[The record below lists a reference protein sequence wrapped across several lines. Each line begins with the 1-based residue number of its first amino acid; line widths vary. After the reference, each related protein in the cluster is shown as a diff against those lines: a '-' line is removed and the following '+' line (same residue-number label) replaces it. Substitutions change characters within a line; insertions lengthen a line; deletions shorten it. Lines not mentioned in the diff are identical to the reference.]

1 MLNFILF
8 GFGELLFKFIFRIIG
23 RVLFVMLLVDSLMVI
38 MGILID
44 MRFFFWEVLM
54 LLFIL
59 VIIG

>member
-38 MGILID
+38 VGILID
-44 MRFFFWEVLM
+44 MRFFFWEVFM
-54 LLFIL
+54 LLVIFM
-59 VIIG
+59 IIG

>member
-44 MRFFFWEVLM
+44 MRFFFWEVFM
-54 LLFIL
+54 LLVIL
-59 VIIG
+59 MIIG

>member
-44 MRFFFWEVLM
+44 MRFFFWEVFM
-54 LLFIL
+54 LLVIFM
-59 VIIG
+59 IIG

>member
-44 MRFFFWEVLM
+44 MRFFFWEVFM

-59 VIIG
+59 MIIG

>member
-8 GFGELLFKFIFRIIG
+8 GFDELLFKFIFRIIG

-44 MRFFFWEVLM
+44 MRFFFWEVFM
-54 LLFIL
+54 LLVIFM
-59 VIIG
+59 IIG

>member
-38 MGILID
+38 MGTLID
-44 MRFFFWEVLM
+44 MRFFFWEVFM
-54 LLFIL
+54 LFVIFM
-59 VIIG
+59 IIG

>member
-44 MRFFFWEVLM
+44 MRFFFWEVFM
-54 LLFIL
+54 LFVIFM
-59 VIIG
+59 IIG

>member
-8 GFGELLFKFIFRIIG
+8 GFGEILFKFIFRIIG

-44 MRFFFWEVLM
+44 MRFFFWEVFM
-54 LLFIL
+54 LFVIFM
-59 VIIG
+59 IIG

>member
-8 GFGELLFKFIFRIIG
+8 GLGELLFKFIFRIIG

-44 MRFFFWEVLM
+44 MRFFFWEVFM
-54 LLFIL
+54 LFVIFM
-59 VIIG
+59 IIG

>member
-1 MLNFILF
+1 MLNFILS

-44 MRFFFWEVLM
+44 MRFFFWEVFM
-54 LLFIL
+54 LFVIFM
-59 VIIG
+59 IIG

>member
-44 MRFFFWEVLM
+44 MRFFFWEVFM
-54 LLFIL
+54 LLIIFM
-59 VIIG
+59 IIG

>member
-8 GFGELLFKFIFRIIG
+8 GLGELLFKFIFRIIG

-44 MRFFFWEVLM
+44 MRFFFWEVFM
-54 LLFIL
+54 LLVIL
-59 VIIG
+59 MIIG

>member
-44 MRFFFWEVLM
+44 MRFFFWEVFM
-54 LLFIL
+54 LF
-59 VIIG
+59 VIFMIIE

>member
-8 GFGELLFKFIFRIIG
+8 GLGELLFKFIFRIIG

-44 MRFFFWEVLM
+44 MRFFFWEVFM

-59 VIIG
+59 MIIG

>member
-8 GFGELLFKFIFRIIG
+8 GFGELLFKFIFKIIG

-44 MRFFFWEVLM
+44 MRFFFWEV
-54 LLFIL
+54 FIL
-59 VIIG
+59 FVIFMIIG

>member
-8 GFGELLFKFIFRIIG
+8 GFGEILFKFIFRIIG

-44 MRFFFWEVLM
+44 MRFFFWEVFM
-54 LLFIL
+54 LF
-59 VIIG
+59 VIFMIIE

>member
-44 MRFFFWEVLM
+44 MRFFFWEVFM
-54 LLFIL
+54 LLVIL
-59 VIIG
+59 M

>member
-44 MRFFFWEVLM
+44 MRFFF
-54 LLFIL
+54 
-59 VIIG
+59 

>member
-8 GFGELLFKFIFRIIG
+8 GLGELLFKFIFRIIG

-44 MRFFFWEVLM
+44 MRFFFWEVFM
-54 LLFIL
+54 LLVIFM
-59 VIIG
+59 IIG

>member
-44 MRFFFWEVLM
+44 MRFFFWEVFM
-54 LLFIL
+54 LL
-59 VIIG
+59 VIIMIIG

>member
-44 MRFFFWEVLM
+44 MRFFLWEVFM
-54 LLFIL
+54 LFVIFM
-59 VIIG
+59 IIG